1 MPDPVA
7 AAAARFS
14 FDRVGLVL
22 GPVLAAAWF
31 ALADPSPN
39 REAYRLG
46 GILVLTLVWWVT
58 EPIPIPAT
66 GLLAVVLCVILGAVP
81 PDERGREGVRAVL
94 APFADPSVFFLM
106 GGLFIGRAMSRHG
119 LDRRLALALLCTR
132 WAGRSPGTLLA
143 AVGGSVTF
151 ISMWISNTA
160 AAAMMCP
167 VVVGI
172 VTVLAAG
179 RGDPGGFAHSR
190 FASAL
195 LLMTAFG
202 ASVGGIATPIG
213 TATNVVA
220 IGFLKRPEVLGK
232 SADFL
237 AWCAVGVP
245 MMAIILLG
253 LYGWLRLLAP
263 AGGLDMAGLRGY
275 LRAEYDRCGPWK
287 AGEAN
292 TLAVFLVVVGL
303 WVTPGVLALAAP
315 AEQQAAFGRRFP
327 EEITA
332 LLAPVLLFLLP
343 TSFRERKF
351 TLEAKDFQ
359 QIDWGTLLLF
369 GAALSL
375 GTLMFRTG
383 LAEAV
388 GRSAFAEIGSRDVWV
403 LTAVA
408 IAAGVLLSEVTSN
421 TATAAALLPVVHRL
435 CVEAGVD
442 PVPPL
447 MGVTFGASFGSALPV
462 STPPNAIVYGT
473 GLAPVRRMAG
483 AGLGLDLLAGV
494 TIWAVLR
501 VAWEFFHWRPFAAG

>member
-1 MPDPVA
+1 
-7 AAAARFS
+7 
-14 FDRVGLVL
+14 
-22 GPVLAAAWF
+22 
-31 ALADPSPN
+31 
-39 REAYRLG
+39 
-46 GILVLTLVWWVT
+46 
-58 EPIPIPAT
+58 
-66 GLLAVVLCVILGAVP
+66 
-81 PDERGREGVRAVL
+81 
-94 APFADPSVFFLM
+94 
-106 GGLFIGRAMSRHG
+106 
-119 LDRRLALALLCTR
+119 
-132 WAGRSPGTLLA
+132 
-143 AVGGSVTF
+143 
-151 ISMWISNTA
+151 
-160 AAAMMCP
+160 
-167 VVVGI
+167 
-172 VTVLAAG
+172 
-179 RGDPGGFAHSR
+179 
-190 FASAL
+190 
-195 LLMTAFG
+195 
-202 ASVGGIATPIG
+202 
-213 TATNVVA
+213 
-220 IGFLKRPEVLGK
+220 
-232 SADFL
+232 
-237 AWCAVGVP
+237 
-245 MMAIILLG
+245 
-253 LYGWLRLLAP
+253 
-263 AGGLDMAGLRGY
+263 MAGLRGY

-287 AGEAN
+287 VGEAN

-315 AEQQAAFGRRFP
+315 PGVQTAFGRRFP

-343 TSFRERKF
+343 TSLRERKF

-421 TATAAALLPVVHRL
+421 TATVAALLPVVHRL

-447 MGVTFGASFGSALPV
+447 LGVTFGASFGSALPV

-501 VAWEFFHWRPFAAG
+501 VAWEVFQWRPFAAG